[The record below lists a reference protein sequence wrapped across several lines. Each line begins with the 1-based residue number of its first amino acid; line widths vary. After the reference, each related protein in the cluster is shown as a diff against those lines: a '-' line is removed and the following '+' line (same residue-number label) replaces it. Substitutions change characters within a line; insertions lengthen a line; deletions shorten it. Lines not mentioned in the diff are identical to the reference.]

1 MILIFINS
9 SCFVTIT
16 ITVITIV
23 NIITL
28 LLGQTRL
35 GKRKLQKVTT
45 VPEPFGFSEVIG
57 QA

>member
-1 MILIFINS
+1 MILIVINS

-28 LLGQTRL
+28 LLGQIRR

-45 VPEPFGFSEVIG
+45 APEPFGFSEVIG